1 MIEMTEELAFKMF
14 EKYIQAWNERNTTAL
29 EQMFGMDVFLMDWDV
44 AVQGNKSVIGANAQI
59 WESVPD
65 IHIDIMSM
73 AFNPKTQKVFAQIM
87 VKSVQENL
95 DLKVIDVV
103 KFNNQKIV
111 KVDAYKQ

>member
-14 EKYIQAWNERNTTAL
+14 EKYIQAWNNRDTKSL
-29 EQMFGMDVFLMDWDV
+29 DQMFSMDVFLMDWDV
-44 AVQGNKSVIGANAQI
+44 AVQGKESVIGANVQI

-65 IHIDIMSM
+65 IHIEILSM
-73 AFNPKTQKVFAQIM
+73 AFNPKTQKVFGQIT
-87 VKSVQENL
+87 VKSEKENL